1 MVKEALRG
9 YLSMASGLTE
19 ITAARARAAARSLA
33 EQGEATAGQVS
44 ALAEDLIA
52 TSRRNRESVLL
63 LVRHEVEQAVRRIGV
78 GASSDV
84 ESLTGRVR
92 ELERTVRELRARA
105 ARAPEPAA
113 PAKAATKAPAKKT
126 GRAKKAGPSKKAGSA
141 TKAAPA
147 KKAASATKTA
157 GATKTAKKT
166 AGRTTAAKKSP
177 SGGNG

>member
-52 TSRRNRESVLL
+52 TSRRNRESLVLL
-63 LVRHEVEQAVRRIGV
+63 IRHEVEQGVRRLGV

-84 ESLTGRVR
+84 ETLTTRVR
-92 ELERTVRELRARA
+92 ELERKVRELRAGA
-105 ARAPEPAA
+105 ASSPAAKAA
-113 PAKAATKAPAKKT
+113 PANQPAPAKKAPAKKAPAKAT
-126 GRAKKAGPSKKAGSA
+126 PKKA
-141 TKAAPA
+141 TA
-147 KKAASATKTA
+147 KKAA
-157 GATKTAKKT
+157 AKKAAPT
-166 AGRTTAAKKSP
+166 KAAAKKSSTGR
-177 SGGNG
+177 SG

>member
-52 TSRRNRESVLL
+52 TSRRNRESLL
-63 LVRHEVEQAVRRIGV
+63 LLIRHEVEQGVRRLGV

-84 ESLTGRVR
+84 ETLTARVR
-92 ELERTVRELRARA
+92 ELERKVRELRAGA
-105 ARAPEPAA
+105 VNQP
-113 PAKAATKAPAKKT
+113 
-126 GRAKKAGPSKKAGSA
+126 A

-147 KKAASATKTA
+147 KQPAAQSAPAEKAPAKRATATKT
-157 GATKTAKKT
+157 GAKKAAPKKTSPKKAAPKKAAAKKT
-166 AGRTTAAKKSP
+166 SNGR
-177 SGGNG
+177 GG